1 MKLSRTILEPLLLI
15 ALVLLIALLFFSASK
30 LSFSYKEALLILNE
44 SNTFLS
50 YFMSFWIDSFG
61 TNSLIARLPFIFF
74 YALSVILLY
83 LLTQNYFTKEID
95 RFITTIIFALLPG
108 INSSAL
114 IINESIIVVFCVL
127 LYLYLYKLYN
137 KPNLII
143 LPFFLLIDNSFAIF
157 YLALFFYGLYKK
169 DNMLFVISLVLFG
182 ISMSI
187 FGFDTG
193 GKPKGHFVSTLAIY
207 SSIFSPLLFLYFAY
221 AMYKISFKG
230 TKSLYWFISIT
241 AFGFSLLLS
250 FRQKIDIADFAPF
263 VIVAI
268 PMMVKLFMHS
278 YRVRLKKFRTYHK
291 ISVNIVLI
299 VLVINFFFLHY
310 NQILYLLLEKP
321 TKHFAYDYHFAKD
334 LAQELKQKGINNIYI
349 DDEKLQKRLEI
360 YGIKMGNSYYATSSK
375 TKIYDEIVTIEVY
388 NKTVIELFVTKLN
401 N

>member
-137 KPNLII
+137 TI
-143 LPFFLLIDNSFAIF
+143 L
-157 YLALFFYGLYKK
+157 
-169 DNMLFVISLVLFG
+169 
-182 ISMSI
+182 
-187 FGFDTG
+187 
-193 GKPKGHFVSTLAIY
+193 
-207 SSIFSPLLFLYFAY
+207 
-221 AMYKISFKG
+221 
-230 TKSLYWFISIT
+230 FI
-241 AFGFSLLLS
+241 
-250 FRQKIDIADFAPF
+250 
-263 VIVAI
+263 
-268 PMMVKLFMHS
+268 
-278 YRVRLKKFRTYHK
+278 
-291 ISVNIVLI
+291 N
-299 VLVINFFFLHY
+299 
-310 NQILYLLLEKP
+310 
-321 TKHFAYDYHFAKD
+321 
-334 LAQELKQKGINNIYI
+334 
-349 DDEKLQKRLEI
+349 
-360 YGIKMGNSYYATSSK
+360 
-375 TKIYDEIVTIEVY
+375 
-388 NKTVIELFVTKLN
+388 
-401 N
+401 